1 MKFFIIFLSLFA
13 FGLAAPPKKPEQ
25 TEILRHDTDF
35 GIDSFRYA
43 FATSD
48 GTEAQAE
55 GQLKNAGQEDASLV
69 IRGVYTYIG
78 DDGQTYTVTYLA
90 DENGFQPQG
99 DHLPLS

>member
-43 FATSD
+43 
-48 GTEAQAE
+48 
-55 GQLKNAGQEDASLV
+55 
-69 IRGVYTYIG
+69 
-78 DDGQTYTVTYLA
+78 
-90 DENGFQPQG
+90 
-99 DHLPLS
+99 